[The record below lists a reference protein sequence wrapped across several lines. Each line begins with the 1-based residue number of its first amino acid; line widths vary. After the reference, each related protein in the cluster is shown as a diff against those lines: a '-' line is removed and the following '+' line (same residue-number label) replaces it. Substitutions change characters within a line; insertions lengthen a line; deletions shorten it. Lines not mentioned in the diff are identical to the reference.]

1 MELSINV
8 TMNINEC
15 KYGKKSDLQ
24 MELSINVTINMNGHK
39 YGKNSKCGTWM
50 LEAW

>member
-8 TMNINEC
+8 TMNINGY